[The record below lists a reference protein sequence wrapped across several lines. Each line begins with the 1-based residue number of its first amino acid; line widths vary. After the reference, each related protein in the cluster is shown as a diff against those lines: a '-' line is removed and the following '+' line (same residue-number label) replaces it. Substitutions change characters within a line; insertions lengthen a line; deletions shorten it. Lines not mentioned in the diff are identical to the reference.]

1 MNKLSFLAESTSLV
15 VKELSD
21 LEFSFQSV
29 QKTTNKSTLTCCRHS
44 PTGSSSWLI
53 FWWREFGFHT
63 VSNWVPKICCENTFS
78 VFIFTSFYLVLK
90 RTWVEQ
96 NLIFFMYSQIK
107 NLNPYF
113 LSFIY
118 HFFEEFTH
126 THFFFSQM
134 CCLQVVIQHEHFAVA
149 DNMQFVEYLSMQPI
163 YLQILRRQCCQGWD
177 GLDGGWI
184 IGCTGWSKK
193 TVTSNFFL
201 TDPEI
206 S

>member
-1 MNKLSFLAESTSLV
+1 MNKLSFLAQSTSLV

-29 QKTTNKSTLTCCRHS
+29 AKIQKTTNKSTLTCCRHS

-53 FWWREFGFHT
+53 FWWRKFGFQT

-78 VFIFTSFYLVLK
+78 VFIFTSFYFILK

-107 NLNPYF
+107 NLNP
-113 LSFIY
+113 
-118 HFFEEFTH
+118 HFPLLHPPFFRRVH

-134 CCLQVVIQHEHFAVA
+134 FCLQVVIQHEHFAVA
-149 DNMQFVEYLSMQPI
+149 DNMPYVEYLSMQPI
-163 YLQILRRQCCQGWD
+163 YLQILRRQCCH
-177 GLDGGWI
+177 
-184 IGCTGWSKK
+184 KK
-193 TVTSNFFL
+193 
-201 TDPEI
+201 DCHK
-206 S
+206 

>member
-1 MNKLSFLAESTSLV
+1 MNKLSFLAQSTSLV

-29 QKTTNKSTLTCCRHS
+29 AKIQKTTNKSTLTCCRHS

-53 FWWREFGFHT
+53 FWWRKFGFQT
-63 VSNWVPKICCENTFS
+63 VFNWVPKICCENTFS
-78 VFIFTSFYLVLK
+78 VFIFTSFYFILK

-113 LSFIY
+113 LSFIH

-126 THFFFSQM
+126 TSFSLK
-134 CCLQVVIQHEHFAVA
+134 C
-149 DNMQFVEYLSMQPI
+149 FVCKLWSSMN
-163 YLQILRRQCCQGWD
+163 ILLLRTTCH
-177 GLDGGWI
+177 
-184 IGCTGWSKK
+184 T
-193 TVTSNFFL
+193 
-201 TDPEI
+201 
-206 S
+206 

>member
-29 QKTTNKSTLTCCRHS
+29 AKIQKTTNKSTLTCCRHS

-53 FWWREFGFHT
+53 FWWRKFGFQT

-78 VFIFTSFYLVLK
+78 VFIFTSFYFILK

-96 NLIFFMYSQIK
+96 NLILFMYSQIK

-113 LSFIY
+113 LSFIH
-118 HFFEEFTH
+118 HFSKSSH
-126 THFFFSQM
+126 TLLFLSNVLFASCDPAGTF
-134 CCLQVVIQHEHFAVA
+134 CCCGQHAIRRVFVNATNISTNIETAV
-149 DNMQFVEYLSMQPI
+149 LSRM
-163 YLQILRRQCCQGWD
+163 RWVGW
-177 GLDGGWI
+177 L
-184 IGCTGWSKK
+184 S
-193 TVTSNFFL
+193 
-201 TDPEI
+201 
-206 S
+206 